1 MPSDFGKMQAGNAFQ
16 EGDRLLCQ
24 DGHRRQRAGSSLEC
38 LSERADCEVWG
49 NFSAVAI
56 HGQKGSREQSAQYAQ
71 VPGVNKAAVHMGSDT
86 DVVESP
92 RVFGNTR
99 HIWVELEGKL
109 GASWQG
115 GYI

>member
-1 MPSDFGKMQAGNAFQ
+1 MPGDFGKMQAGNVFQ

-24 DGHRRQRAGSSLEC
+24 DGHRRQRAGSSPEF

-56 HGQKGSREQSAQYAQ
+56 HGQKGSE
-71 VPGVNKAAVHMGSDT
+71 NKVLSVHRSLVLT
-86 DVVESP
+86 RLLCTWARTLTWWSPP

-99 HIWVELEGKL
+99 QVWVERKGKP
-109 GASWQG
+109 GASWQEG
-115 GYI
+115 DI